1 MTSEM
6 SLGEPPNPPFTGPWK
21 SHFQKSA
28 KTRGFRPG
36 FPEIGRFT
44 RVQCKA
50 FHAAD
55 PWFFR
60 GQFWAFFWVMFWC
73 YCFWGFLES
82 EWAWK
87 RSKLGPRRPQAPPR
101 PPMTPPNRGQD
112 RFWTPKRA
120 SKSMKNRLKNE
131 PWKKGLFRSPLPRK
145 CKMFWLWNW
154 KGRC

>member
-1 MTSEM
+1 MTSKM

-36 FPEIGRFT
+36 FPEIRRFP
-44 RVQCKA
+44 RVPRKA

-55 PWFFR
+55 PCFFR
-60 GQFWAFFWVMFWC
+60 GDFWGFFWVMFWC
-73 YCFWGFLES
+73 YWFWGFLES
-82 EWAWK
+82 EWAWR
-87 RSKLGPRRPQAPPR
+87 RSKLGPRRLQVASR

-120 SKSMKNRLKNE
+120 SKSMKNQLKKE
-131 PWKKGLFRSPLPRK
+131 PKKRAYFKASCNKNSKWFDPEVE
-145 CKMFWLWNW
+145 NADV
-154 KGRC
+154 